1 MALTKLGPYR
11 LEKVLGIGGMG
22 KVYAG
27 VNEQTGERAAV
38 KLLAPHLADDPNFR
52 ERFKSEIE
60 TLKKLRHPNIVQ
72 LHGFGEE
79 EGYLFYVMELV
90 EGRSLQDELAS
101 GMRFG
106 WREAARIGIQITRA
120 LKHAHDRGIIHRDL
134 KPANLLI
141 DKVDVVKLTDFGI
154 AKLFGSSS
162 VTVEGGVIGTADYM
176 PPEQAEGKSVTARS
190 DLYSLGSVLYALLTG
205 KPPFAAKTVA
215 EVLHGLRFEKP
226 IDVRRLAPDTPEEFE
241 SIVLQLLEKDPA
253 KRIPTAI
260 AVGNRLQ
267 AMEHALSLETRLDK
281 QEPLPLDAGPRPAV
295 KLPSLAEHIAGQQ
308 TAAMPGEVAV
318 SGRPGEMPTIVTGEG
333 ARPVEPSA
341 RTAPQTGL
349 ASSGASVL
357 SNSPAGAET
366 VKRTHFTTVDEAELR
381 RADASSIEEESPLQF
396 WTKLLALTLFLVA
409 AAYGLWWTMRPAS
422 ADTVYS
428 RIAAAGESGEVA
440 RLAEVEED
448 IRNFLQR
455 YPDDPRA
462 PEVTNYLSEIDR
474 YRTQRRL
481 ELKARRSSDP
491 ESLAPVERAYTE
503 AARLAST
510 EPEFALAR
518 FRAIIDLF
526 GPTGGEESPED
537 RKLSDHCV
545 ELARAQISRLEP
557 IVAEVMR
564 REQAALRQRLEQAD
578 QIADDDPA
586 AAQGMWRGAIELYR
600 DKPWA
605 GELVAAAQAR
615 LDAQAASSGEGN

>member
-1 MALTKLGPYR
+1 
-11 LEKVLGIGGMG
+11 
-22 KVYAG
+22 
-27 VNEQTGERAAV
+27 
-38 KLLAPHLADDPNFR
+38 
-52 ERFKSEIE
+52 
-60 TLKKLRHPNIVQ
+60 
-72 LHGFGEE
+72 
-79 EGYLFYVMELV
+79 MELV

-141 DKVDVVKLTDFGI
+141 DKLDVVKLTDFGI

-226 IDVRRLAPDTPEEFE
+226 IAVRRLAPDTPEEFE
-241 SIVLQLLEKDPA
+241 NIVLQLLEKDPT

-281 QEPLPLDAGPRPAV
+281 QEPLPLDAGPRILSKP
-295 KLPSLAEHIAGQQ
+295 PSIAEHIAGQQ
-308 TAAMPGEVAV
+308 TAAMPGEIGFAN
-318 SGRPGEMPTIVTGEG
+318 RPGDMATIVTGEG
-333 ARPVEPSA
+333 AKPIEPSA

-357 SNSPAGAET
+357 SDAPVISET
-366 VKRTHFTTVDEAELR
+366 AKRTHFTTVSEAELR
-381 RADASSIEEESPLQF
+381 RADASASEEEEGPLQF
-396 WTKLLALTLFLVA
+396 WTKFIALVLFLVA

-422 ADTVYS
+422 ADTVYA
-428 RIAAAGESGEVA
+428 RIAAAGESGEGA

-448 IRNFLQR
+448 VRSFLQR

-462 PEVTNYLSEIDR
+462 PDVTNYLSEIDR

-481 ELKARRSSDP
+481 ELKARRSTDP
-491 ESLAPVERAYTE
+491 QSLAPVERAYME
-503 AARLAST
+503 ATRLANT
-510 EPEFALAR
+510 EPELALAR
-518 FRAIIDLF
+518 FRAIVDLF
-526 GPTGGEESPED
+526 GPASDAESADD

-545 ELARAQISRLEP
+545 ELARAQIERLEP
-557 IVAEVMR
+557 IVDEVIR
-564 REQAALRQRLEQAD
+564 REQAAVRQRLEYAE
-578 QIADDDPA
+578 QIADENPS
-586 AAQGMWRGAIELYR
+586 AAQGIWRSVIELYGN
-600 DKPWA
+600 KSWA
-605 GELVAAAQAR
+605 GDFIADAQAR
-615 LDAQAASSGEGN
+615 LDAQAASTSEDN